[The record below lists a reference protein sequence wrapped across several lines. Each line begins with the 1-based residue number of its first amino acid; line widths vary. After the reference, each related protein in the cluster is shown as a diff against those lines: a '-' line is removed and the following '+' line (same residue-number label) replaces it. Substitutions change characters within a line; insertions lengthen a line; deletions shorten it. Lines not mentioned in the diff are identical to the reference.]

1 MSITTKSNVIFFET
15 NGNVSKRGTATKS
28 GNPYIMVD
36 AYVHMDG
43 VPYPQ
48 LFQYYCSSDNE
59 ILPPGFYTAPVS
71 VSVKDGR
78 LDFFC
83 DIRGAKKAE
92 KPAQTRPSSV

>member
-15 NGNVSKRGTATKS
+15 NANVSKRGTAAKS

-36 AYVHMDG
+36 AYVHIDG

-48 LFQYYCSSDNE
+48 LFQYYCANDNE
-59 ILPPGFYTAPVS
+59 ILPSGFYTAPVN
-71 VSVKDGR
+71 VSVRDGR

-83 DIRGAKKAE
+83 DIRGAKKAD
-92 KPAQTRPSSV
+92 KPTQRQASV